1 MEYRYKLLT
10 FGIPVNDLPDS
21 EDGSLDS
28 NSLSSWIRLRNA
40 VDRFIQ
46 SSNTFSFDGSFIEC
60 PTRHDILFSRG
71 GNAWS
76 HMGNVRFRYVLE
88 SRRQEHADASNNDV
102 KARIITEIVELLDTG
117 GYRFLVW
124 DKPNGWWTRISEPSA
139 IRNKVAVAMR
149 DHSKRIKE
157 RAKVQHLHQT
167 NDSTTSV
174 FSTQYGKKRK
184 QIGGNSLKTL

>member
-40 VDRFIQ
+40 VDRVIQ
-46 SSNTFSFDGSFIEC
+46 SSNTLSFDGSFVEC
-60 PTRHDILFSRG
+60 PTHHDILFSRG

-76 HMGNVRFRYVLE
+76 HMGNVRFRHLLE

-124 DKPNGWWTRISEPSA
+124 DKPNGWWIRITEPSA

-149 DHSKRIKE
+149 DHSKRIKD
-157 RAKVQHLHQT
+157 RAKVQHRHQT
-167 NDSTTSV
+167 NDSATYA
-174 FSTQYGKKRK
+174 FSTQDGKKRK
-184 QIGGNSLKTL
+184 QMCGNNLKTL